1 MISDDSK
8 TFPFE
13 RPDPDLMKY
22 YGFCALLTVLGAPF
36 VIIPLWCRY
45 STLRYK
51 IDEDGISMKWG
62 VLFRREIYVTYR
74 RIQDIH
80 VTRNLLERWMGLAKI
95 SLQTA
100 SGSSQAELVIEG
112 TKQPE
117 ALRDFLYGR
126 MRGARNEQSQTS
138 AHDRSVSALGTSGES
153 LPASG
158 PGHDVVLAAL
168 TDIRDS
174 LRELVKKQGAK
185 G

>member
-1 MISDDSK
+1 MSSDESK
-8 TFPFE
+8 SFPFE
-13 RPDPDLMKY
+13 RPDPDLMRY
-22 YGFCALLTVLGAPF
+22 YVFCALLTLVGAPF
-36 VIIPLWCRY
+36 VLLPLWCRY
-45 STLRYK
+45 ATLRYK

-62 VLFRREIYVTYR
+62 VLMRREIYVTYR

-100 SGSSQAELVIEG
+100 SGSSQAELIIEG

-126 MRGARNEQSQTS
+126 MRGARNEGPLKAGDAT
-138 AHDRSVSALGTSGES
+138 AVP
-153 LPASG
+153 PASSSG
-158 PGHDVVLAAL
+158 ALQVGNSSNDIVLNTL
-168 TDIRDS
+168 IDIRES
-174 LRELVKKQGAK
+174 LRELVRKQGEQ